1 MSLLFENAIDV
12 FVPKNATIF
21 TLSESSILQQQRES
35 RLPVETIT
43 NYAVNH
49 NRLCHPKHE
58 DWTCIPLHERD
69 SAALTGD
76 YLAYTDHDLRGELFM
91 YRAEG
96 TQQTMSADEFAWTA
110 LANRIRFWHSDH
122 VPAADPDYYTSPIRT
137 REPARNPIDA
147 ETPTDV
153 FDGLEEF
160 IESERAAQRQTN
172 QASIADTPPQTIHE
186 TGGEAIPT
194 VHSHGSPPHGDYRFH
209 VPSNQDTEETAP
221 DHETQS
227 IQEMYGIY
235 EGNEVL
241 LYPPSEEQSPD
252 AFPITATV
260 TNLTGQTLFLA
271 VDWDTIA
278 TTQPVARY
286 LDHEREGYGITALLN
301 PVPFDREKDA
311 VTTLRDDTHAGELL
325 TGQCDLTFSNSAAAQ
340 STPLDTE
347 LNQEQQVAVKHAL
360 LADDLFCIHGPP
372 GTGKTRTL
380 IEIIRRAAQAGR
392 SVLVCADSN
401 QAVDNLVV
409 GASTIES
416 PENGSLHAYAQH
428 GTDEF
433 TLARNNAHRST
444 SPVVQRYYQEQKT
457 VQADVVASTNSS
469 AAGLVRD
476 FDIAVIDEATQA
488 TCTATCIPLAR
499 ADKLVLAGDHKQLP
513 PFSATETPPDS
524 TYGMSLFEHLYVNNG
539 IYAGVG
545 VQLRTQYRMH
555 TDISDFPNR
564 QFYDR
569 TLRDGN
575 PITALTD
582 QPAIVGYDL
591 GGTETTTDYSFSNP
605 TEVRLVTYLTEKLL
619 SADDQ
624 SIDPTDIGVIT
635 PYRAQVTAISDNLQ
649 DHLDTAQDIVVDT
662 IDSFQGS
669 EKTAILLSLVRSN
682 ADGDIGFMGRP
693 TDGSRRLNVALT
705 RAQRFCALI
714 GDWTTLCKPTD
725 TDKCTP
731 LYTDLR
737 AYLNDTGRLRR
748 VDPELIPL

>member
-12 FVPKNATIF
+12 FVPKNATLF
-21 TLSESSILQQQRES
+21 TLSESHILQQQRES

-49 NRLCHPKHE
+49 NRLCHPNHE
-58 DWTCIPLHERD
+58 GWTCIPLHKRD

-76 YLAYTDHDLRGELFM
+76 YLAYTDHDLRGELFI

-96 TQQTMSADEFAWTA
+96 KQQTMSADEFAWTA

-137 REPARNPIDA
+137 REPARNPIDTDTA
-147 ETPTDV
+147 TDV
-153 FDGLEEF
+153 FDGLEGF
-160 IESERAAQRQTN
+160 IENERTAQRQTN
-172 QASIADTPPQTIHE
+172 RASIADAPPQTIYE
-186 TGGEAIPT
+186 TSGEAIPT

-209 VPSNQDTEETAP
+209 IPSNQDTEETAP
-221 DHETQS
+221 DPETQS

-260 TNLTGQTLFLA
+260 TTLAGQTLFLA
-271 VDWDTIA
+271 IDWDTIV
-278 TTQPVARY
+278 TTQPVARF
-286 LDHEREGYGITALLN
+286 LAHEREGYGITALLN

-311 VTTLRDDTHAGELL
+311 VITLRDDEHAGELL

-340 STPLDTE
+340 STPQDTE
-347 LNQEQQVAVKHAL
+347 LNQEQQVAVTHAL

-409 GASTIES
+409 GSSTIES
-416 PENGSLHAYAQH
+416 PEDGTLHAYAQH

-444 SPVVQRYYQEQKT
+444 SHVVQTYYEDQKT

-476 FDIAVIDEATQA
+476 FDIAVVDEATQA
-488 TCTATCIPLAR
+488 TCTATCIPLVR

-524 TYGMSLFEHLYVNNG
+524 TYGMSLFEHLYANNG
-539 IYAGVG
+539 IYADVG

-564 QFYDR
+564 RFYDR
-569 TLRDGN
+569 TLRDGA
-575 PITALTD
+575 PISALTD

-591 GGTETTTDYSFSNP
+591 GGTETATDYSFSNP
-605 TEVRLVTYLTEKLL
+605 TEVRLVTYLINELL
-619 SADDQ
+619 SADDR

-635 PYRAQVTAISDNLQ
+635 PYRAQVDAISGNLQ
-649 DHLDTAQDIVVDT
+649 DHIDTAQDIVVDT

-725 TDKCTP
+725 TDKCTS
-731 LYTDLR
+731 LYSDLR
-737 AYLNDTGRLRR
+737 AYLRDTGRLRR
-748 VDPELIPL
+748 VDPEFIPL